1 MQHTHMNYVGVLH
14 NIQPARQASLSF
26 YMHYSAPLTAQHV
39 MVCVG
44 VIVLILDNIR
54 LTNTTLSQSSSIPT
68 PLLAMRISI
77 LNLLDLRPSTCCP
90 NMQQNRGWHWP
101 PVTSG

>member
-1 MQHTHMNYVGVLH
+1 MQHTHIVL
-14 NIQPARQASLSF
+14 QPARQASLSF
-26 YMHYSAPLTAQHV
+26 YMHYSERAPLTAQHV